1 MKSLIRIAAA
11 GALSTVVAATPAIA
25 ECNNYICE
33 NVRIATLYTSA
44 DGGVYVRPQG
54 NIAAL
59 NCTLEGGIYMTLV
72 ASSPR
77 FKEIY
82 ANLMAYQL
90 ADRPISIRINEGSQG
105 CTVAYVYTTAQ

>member
-1 MKSLIRIAAA
+1 MKSLTRIASAV
-11 GALSTVVAATPAIA
+11 ALSAAVGATQAVA

-33 NVRIATLYTSA
+33 NVRISTLYTSA
-44 DGGVYVRPQG
+44 DGGVYVRAQG
-54 NIAAL
+54 NISAL

-105 CTVAYVYTTAQ
+105 CTVAYVYT